1 MTNINRIIIATVFGF
16 IAGIICGIGAIF
28 LGLQVNALR
37 FIFIMVNRILIGF
50 VIGISVLR
58 IKWAL
63 HGIIIAE
70 IFGFPLVLYD
80 IIIGESLFVIGG
92 VLIMSF
98 LFGLM
103 IEFFTSIVFKQPVET
118 N

>member
-1 MTNINRIIIATVFGF
+1 MTNIKRIVIATVFGV
-16 IAGIICGIGAIF
+16 IAGIICGTGAIF
-28 LGLQVNALR
+28 LGLQVDALR

-50 VIGISVLR
+50 VIGISVLK
-58 IKWAL
+58 INWAL

-70 IFGFPLVLYD
+70 IIGLPFVLFD
-80 IIIGESLFVIGG
+80 IIIGESLFIIGG
-92 VLIMSF
+92 VLIMSL

>member
-1 MTNINRIIIATVFGF
+1 MTNIKRIIIATVFGF
-16 IAGIICGIGAIF
+16 IAGLICNAGALY
-28 LGLQVNALR
+28 LGLQVDALR

-58 IKWAL
+58 INWAL

-70 IFGFPLVLYD
+70 IFGLPLALFD
-80 IIIGESLFVIGG
+80 IIVGESLFVFGG

-103 IEFFTSIVFKQPVET
+103 IEFFTSIVFKQPLET
-118 N
+118 K